1 MRTGPSIPPAPPCP
15 PSHAAQPAGPK
26 GCPGV
31 VSLLALL
38 KIRITHTVPKK
49 ALYFC
54 FDFPFPPPVLMRSF
68 CSSPRERNCRPVPPS
83 PAAIPPPSVL
93 CPVPTGGPVLPPPP
107 PEPPPHP
114 VAMATVTSRCR
125 VATAD
130 IIPVLFSWK
139 PAGRGGG
146 GCGEAMTAP
155 GGVPGPSPPLPATEP
170 PRTARKGLT
179 RINQHNIGTSAR
191 VSQLQ
196 GVGGET

>member
-31 VSLLALL
+31 VSPLALL

-54 FDFPFPPPVLMRSF
+54 FDFLF
-68 CSSPRERNCRPVPPS
+68 SPRFNEKLLQFPSGALLPARPPLPRGHPSSLSPLPRPYGRPRIAPPT
-83 PAAIPPPSVL
+83 PGA
-93 CPVPTGGPVLPPPP
+93 
-107 PEPPPHP
+107 PPHP

-155 GGVPGPSPPLPATEP
+155 GGVPGPSPPLPATEA

-179 RINQHNIGTSAR
+179 RINQHKIGTSAR